1 MAGEKKTATPSP
13 DAVANALLRQGDGDD
28 HDRALIVERLQWTP
42 EERLDANSRFLRW
55 YFSIR
60 PQGPLIGDE

>member
-1 MAGEKKTATPSP
+1 MAGDKGAAPRTDTVVE
-13 DAVANALLRQGDGDD
+13 ALRRHADDND
-28 HDRALIVERLQWTP
+28 HDRALIVERLAWTP
-42 EERLDANSRFLRW
+42 EQRLDANASFLRW